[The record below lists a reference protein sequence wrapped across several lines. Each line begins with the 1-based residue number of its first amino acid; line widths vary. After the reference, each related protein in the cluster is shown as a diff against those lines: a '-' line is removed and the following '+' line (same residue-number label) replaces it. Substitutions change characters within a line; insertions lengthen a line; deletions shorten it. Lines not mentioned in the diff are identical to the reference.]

1 MTQYNMIILI
11 NLEHLFVLNNSTS
24 IELILTKLR
33 INTSIRIEYMSKPKD
48 FIIYNITLT
57 VISLISLSNFKQ
69 F

>member
-1 MTQYNMIILI
+1 MTQYNMTILI
-11 NLEHLFVLNNSTS
+11 NLEHLFVLNNSTN

-48 FIIYNITLT
+48 FIIYNITLA
-57 VISLISLSNFKQ
+57 VISLISLTNLKQ

>member
-1 MTQYNMIILI
+1 MTQYNMTILI

>member
-1 MTQYNMIILI
+1 MTQYNMTILI
-11 NLEHLFVLNNSTS
+11 NLEHLFVLNNSTN

>member
-1 MTQYNMIILI
+1 MTQYNMTIEI